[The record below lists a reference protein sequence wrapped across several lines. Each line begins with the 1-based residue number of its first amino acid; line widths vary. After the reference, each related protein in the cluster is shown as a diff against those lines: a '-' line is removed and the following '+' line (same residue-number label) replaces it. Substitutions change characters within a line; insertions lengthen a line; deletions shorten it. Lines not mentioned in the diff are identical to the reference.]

1 MQPCAAVRLYR
12 PPVGKGWVGL
22 RGVSFGWGQNAL
34 FYGESAGVRFLYWAS
49 LGEMHMQDNL
59 FDDFGRDPSRKRV
72 DPDQEFGNVRSSFE
86 GLSADELHEAWTMAA
101 RYREDKVGSQVLGNG
116 PESAIVVSDAEAF
129 NKLSEA
135 AAAEATRKAS
145 GAETSQSPTQTP
157 DKLPGEVAGGAP
169 GSSTTPQP
177 TTPGGADFPD
187 AGGASPKDPSNLPK
201 PTSVESTLASIQ
213 LDTGRQERFVIL
225 GDEAVTNRF
234 YNKLAERGKLLYQGN
249 TPVIGVSRKEAMKLL
264 KEAASEVPGAT
275 AQHALKLDMDR
286 AGFGV
291 VDSVKAGIANAMGR
305 RHEIDVVVVGSQATI
320 DAKLQELGGLV
331 NKLDNDKLLSNKA
344 DVKVSDGKLVV
355 PEAGPAELKG
365 SVKLYDLVSMAQD
378 TVRAYAAQEDA
389 KEQARREFRNAKDD
403 KKIAEERG
411 AGTAAGSEAGEVRAA
426 PLNKYAMARVQ
437 ELGEAMSSSDT
448 LLQKNPDGQSA
459 GAVALRQMLTLKDPA
474 SPELATLPDGDR
486 QKAIVQ
492 TLALTA
498 KADDKE
504 LPDVHRGKPV
514 DASVSAESRDKLL
527 GWVATEI
534 GRDRD
539 FPAKARAMTAEL
551 VERGVISDAQA
562 NRMLSEAGLGAKAAS
577 NEAAP
582 QAAGESAQ
590 TATTA
595 QPGQQAKP
603 DSPMAAVDKPEAAVN
618 APASAAASAP
628 ESLRDRLESMTR
640 DGASITPAQAGSVL
654 AELDA
659 RRTQP
664 LSSLD
669 AGEGKQPTETLARL
683 KTVLDEA
690 ESGRFG
696 KALAAQAGDLR
707 SALDGWEKQDQA
719 RPGFVADAVKNA
731 DKPAAA
737 TGTTPSTSAEVASA
751 PTANPDATQSASPT
765 SPAQASQG
773 GGATSDG
780 LDAGTARSMAT
791 AESFAKLSMDMANPA
806 GTFTNRDKT
815 WNEPA
820 LQRVAQTIARMDPDA
835 VSQMAPKDQ
844 VAVAAYSVW
853 LNDAIG
859 SGKVPGFSSEDGR
872 KLATQVTEKAVAFI
886 QNLPEGAAM
895 SPAVEKQVTKAENM
909 VDAMVSRE
917 ARLQE
922 QAQGATPTPTKTV
935 DASSLAK
942 DVVHAVY
949 KETELSE
956 SYVKYL
962 LKNAEQLTPESI
974 KSLDPE
980 SKAKTAAALNFLAG
994 EVRQGALGDFDSL
1007 SPGVKKNVIAAQ
1019 QTADTLTN
1027 TLAKEPGMQAELIKA
1042 NIALTDI
1049 APAEPSLKSASAAG
1063 KSSTKVEQSQERS
1076 IER

>member
-1 MQPCAAVRLYR
+1 M
-12 PPVGKGWVGL
+12 
-22 RGVSFGWGQNAL
+22 N
-34 FYGESAGVRFLYWAS
+34 E
-49 LGEMHMQDNL
+49 NI
-59 FDDFGRDPSRKRV
+59 FDDFGRTPGKRV
-72 DPDQEFGNVRSSFE
+72 DPDVGLADARAVFE
-86 GLSADELHEAWTMAA
+86 QTPVERHHEAEEMAA
-101 RYREDKVGSQVLGNG
+101 RYFADTVGRKVLGGG
-116 PESAIVVSDAEAF
+116 PESAIVVSDNESFAKLAE
-129 NKLSEA
+129 
-135 AAAEATRKAS
+135 AAEAEAKQKAS
-145 GAETSQSPTQTP
+145 STATPKVLGQSPDASP
-157 DKLPGEVAGGAP
+157 DAATNVAPEATAQRAP
-169 GSSTTPQP
+169 DTN
-177 TTPGGADFPD
+177 FPD
-187 AGGASPKDPSNLPK
+187 AGGADKQSPGSLPK
-201 PTSVESTLASIQ
+201 PTSVESALASIQ

-264 KEAASEVPGAT
+264 KEAATEVPGAE
-275 AQHALKLDMDR
+275 AHHALKLDMER
-286 AGFGV
+286 TGFGV
-291 VDSVKAGIANAMGR
+291 AGSIKAGIANVMGR

-331 NKLDNDKLLSNKA
+331 TKLDNDKLLSNKEG
-344 DVKVSDGKLVV
+344 VSVSDGKLALQ
-355 PEAGPAELKG
+355 ENGPVELKG
-365 SVKLYDLVSMAQD
+365 SVKLYDLVSMTQD
-378 TVRAYAAQEDA
+378 TVRSYAAQEDA
-389 KEQARREFRNAKDD
+389 KEQERKAYRNAKDD
-403 KKIAEERG
+403 QKIAESKG
-411 AGTAAGSEAGEVRAA
+411 AGSDNAQASGEERAA
-426 PLNKYAMARVQ
+426 PLNKYAATRAQ
-437 ELGEAMSSSDT
+437 ELDAAMASPSA
-448 LLQKNPDGQSA
+448 LLEKNAEGQST

-474 SPELATLPDGDR
+474 SPELSTLPDGDR

-504 LPDVHRGKPV
+504 LPDVHKGKPV

-534 GRDRD
+534 GRDGD

-551 VERGVISDAQA
+551 VERGVLSDAQA
-562 NRMLSEAGLGAKAAS
+562 SRMLSEAGLGAKAAAS
-577 NEAAP
+577 EAT
-582 QAAGESAQ
+582 Q

-603 DSPMAAVDKPEAAVN
+603 ESPVATSEKLEASTPAATPA
-618 APASAAASAP
+618 APATPQATTPAP
-628 ESLRDRLESMTR
+628 DSLSGRLEAMTR
-640 DGASITPAQAGSVL
+640 EGGSAITPAQAGSVL

-669 AGEGKQPTETLARL
+669 TGEGRQPTETLARI

-707 SALDGWEKQDQA
+707 SALENWEKQDQA
-719 RPGFVADAVKNA
+719 RPGFVADATKA
-731 DKPAAA
+731 TDK
-737 TGTTPSTSAEVASA
+737 SA
-751 PTANPDATQSASPT
+751 PTATQQASPEAAAVT
-765 SPAQASQG
+765 PSAADNAKPVSAAVSAAAGAEQVAKPAEAQPPAM
-773 GGATSDG
+773 
-780 LDAGTARSMAT
+780 DAATARSMAT
-791 AESFAKLSMDMANPA
+791 AESFAKLSIDMANPA

-820 LQRVAQTIARMDPDA
+820 FQRVAETITRMDPEA
-835 VSQMAPKDQ
+835 VAKMSPKDQ

-853 LNDAIG
+853 LNEAIHQ
-859 SGKVPGFSSEDGR
+859 GKVPGFSSEAGQ
-872 KLATQVTEKAVAFI
+872 KLAAQVTEKATAFI
-886 QNLPEGAAM
+886 QNLPDGVSM
-895 SPAVEKQVTKAENM
+895 PKSVEKEVTKAENM
-909 VDAMVSRE
+909 VNAMVSRE

-922 QAQGATPTPTKTV
+922 QATGATHTPTRTV

-942 DVVHAVY
+942 DVIHAVY

-962 LKNAEQLTPESI
+962 LKNAEQLTPDSI

-1007 SPGVKKNVIAAQ
+1007 SPGVKKNVLSAQ
-1019 QTADTLTN
+1019 QTADTLMS
-1027 TLAKEPGMQAELIKA
+1027 AMSKDPKMQVELLKA
-1042 NIALTDI
+1042 NIALNDI
-1049 APAEPSLKSASAAG
+1049 SPAEPATASNKAPG
-1063 KSSTKVEQSQERS
+1063 RSPEKLEQTPDRS